1 MSGPISSKMGL
12 ALLGVLAGALVLA
25 AVALLARGGGNA
37 PILIVTP
44 TPGTMAASSLQSP
57 TPENQLKVHIKGEVR
72 NPGVYELR
80 PGDRLDDALAAAGGP
95 TEDAD
100 RDALNLAERVK
111 DGVSYYVPKI
121 GETPRPVVKMAS
133 DSSSPRAPGSLID
146 LNTASLEALMSL
158 PGIGQV
164 KAQAIVDFRELNRE
178 FSSVEDIKNVKG
190 IGEVTYQN
198 IKDLVTVS

>member
-1 MSGPISSKMGL
+1 MTIKRRMALALGGL
-12 ALLGVLAGALVLA
+12 AIAYFVATY
-25 AVALLARGGGNA
+25 AVFGFA
-37 PILIVTP
+37 I
-44 TPGTMAASSLQSP
+44 
-57 TPENQLKVHIKGEVR
+57 
-72 NPGVYELR
+72 
-80 PGDRLDDALAAAGGP
+80 GP
-95 TEDAD
+95 TFERLESDLATENAD

-111 DGVSYYVPKI
+111 DGVSYYIPKI

-133 DSSSPRAPGSLID
+133 ELSSSTAPGRLID

-164 KAQAIVDFRELNRE
+164 KAQAIVDFRDQNRE